1 MNIRKLLDWR
11 KLLIYSHRWLGI
23 SIGLM
28 FVVWF
33 ISGLILMYYG
43 MPHLT
48 AGERLMRMSPL
59 DASKVGVTPAQAAE
73 GAGLTDRKAPTRVR
87 VAMLGDRPVYR
98 FNYGSSFGTWV
109 VVYADTGEPMARMNA
124 EDAAAFIGGF
134 LPEQSTIKYAEYLE
148 KPDNFVM
155 YPAMQPH
162 LPMHRFELGDVAGTE
177 YYVSEKS
184 GEAVMKTS
192 TMGRF
197 LGFSGYVL
205 HRLFWWRQQTWWQT
219 MLIWLSWIGIIM
231 SATGLIVGI
240 WRYGLTPRFRHKGV
254 HSHSPYKGWMKW
266 HHYAGLIFGL
276 FTFTWMFSGA
286 IAVSGIPG
294 IGDSGL
300 TGDQREAV
308 TGGDLNLEPLT
319 VEGLQGAV
327 AAISPSF
334 PVKEVELFQ
343 FAGKPYFVAYQAPSP
358 YEVDEWS
365 TRSVTDFISP
375 TIDHH
380 HLMVSAVG
388 PDQQAFA
395 RFPNE
400 GLLEMAVAAM
410 PDVRMKDATWMN
422 EPDSYYYPTL
432 ASFDLGIIKDVRTLP
447 VLRVR
452 FDDPQETA
460 LYLNPS
466 HGQMVKYDNNDRVNR
481 WAYYGLHGL
490 DFGFMWRRR
499 PVWDVATLALMLGGT
514 LLSVTTLVPMYRR
527 LKRHGYRVTS
537 LIPGRR
543 RSAPVPSPQV
553 TMKGNLGD

>member
-23 SIGLM
+23 AIGIM

-33 ISGLILMYYG
+33 ISGIILMYYG
-43 MPHLT
+43 MPHLN

-59 DASKVGVTPAQAAE
+59 DLSTVAVSPSKAAAD
-73 GAGLTDRKAPTRVR
+73 AGMTGKNAPTRLR
-87 VAMLGDRPVYR
+87 IAMLGDRPVYR
-98 FNYGSSFGTWV
+98 FNYGSSFGTWK
-109 VVYADTGEPMARMNA
+109 VVYADTGEPMPAMNA
-124 EDAAAFIGGF
+124 ETASTFIHRF
-134 LPEQSTIKYAEYLE
+134 LPEQQNLQYAEYLQT
-148 KPDNFVM
+148 PDNFTI

-162 LPMHRFELGDVAGTE
+162 LPMHRFTLGDVAGTE

-192 TMGRF
+192 RMGRI

-205 HRLFWWRQQTWWQT
+205 HRLFWWRQKGWWET

-231 SATGLIVGI
+231 CTTGLVVGV

-254 HSHSPYKGWMKW
+254 YSHSPYKGWMKW

-276 FTFTWMFSGA
+276 VTFTWMFSGA
-286 IAVSGIPG
+286 IAVHAIPG

-300 TGDQREAV
+300 TKTQRDAV
-308 TGGDLNLEPLT
+308 TGGKIDLERLT
-319 VEGLQGAV
+319 VDGLQKAV
-327 AAISPSF
+327 AEVSTTF
-334 PVKEVELFQ
+334 PAKEFELLQ
-343 FAGKPYFVAYQAPSP
+343 FGGKPYYIAYRAPSAN
-358 YEVDEWS
+358 EVDHWF

-375 TIDHH
+375 AIEHE
-380 HLMVSAVG
+380 HLIVAASG
-388 PDQQAFA
+388 EQQAFS

-400 GLLEMAVAAM
+400 GLLEMAKAAM
-410 PDVRMKDATWMN
+410 PNIAVKDASWL
-422 EPDSYYYPTL
+422 DAYDDYYYSTL
-432 ASFDLGIIKDVRTLP
+432 SSFDLGIIKDVRALP

-452 FDDPQETA
+452 FDDALQTA

-466 HGQMVKYDNNDRVNR
+466 HGQMVKYDKDDRVNR

-490 DFGFMWRRR
+490 DFAFLHNRR
-499 PVWDVATLALMLGGT
+499 PAWDVIALALLIGGT
-514 LLSVTTLVPMYRR
+514 VLSVTTLVPMYRR
-527 LKRHGYRVTS
+527 LKRHGQHAVQGVS
-537 LIPGRR
+537 GSRR
-543 RSAPVPSPQV
+543 PQTIPQV